1 MNFKQVMIVFRKE
14 FLELLRDKR
23 TLFTTLLLPVILYP
37 VMIIGFNAIMTRQTG
52 VLEKQAATVAIAD
65 SVDNAISASLIADLE
80 KLENFS
86 FIPAADNTQ
95 SMYAEKEIQAVVTIK
110 DSLTA
115 LGLNTY
121 HVYVQYDAANERSSA
136 TYQKIKEILAG
147 SEKRLMSDQLELS
160 GIDPE
165 LLKML
170 DLRQVDTATSQRKM
184 GMLLGMVLPYIMIIM
199 LLSGASVAAADLV
212 AGEKERKTLETLMV
226 SGVGRMEIVIGKY
239 LTILIL
245 GMVNLIVNL
254 FSISVSLKYML
265 SQSGVEMAGAD
276 MPIKA
281 IFILL
286 AAMLPLATFFSAVLL
301 SISTFSRNMK
311 EARSYEQ
318 PLLIVSMMLAM
329 ISFLPAIEM
338 SNLLALIP
346 VVNIALLFKAVMI
359 EDYQISHLLI
369 TIFSTLALDIF
380 AIWGTI
386 RLFKTESILF
396 RSDDDGSSLKGI
408 KKNKGAF
415 FNPFNGL
422 IYFSLALI
430 LLYYLG
436 SYWQGQ
442 YLYRGLVN
450 TQLFIIALPV
460 LLILRLL
467 SLKPKQVLR
476 LQSPKLLPTLLIP
489 FMAIPATMLV
499 AILSQVINTI
509 WPFPKEYLENLSRLF
524 SQDVPLWQSFLVVA
538 VAPGVCEEL
547 LFRGFF
553 PRFFEKYG
561 MKITIVLTALLFA
574 AFHLDPFRFVPV
586 FLLGLLLGYITLKSG
601 SIYLSMLSHAINNGL
616 ALFITAFAAEPWIKV
631 LISDADNLHYWV
643 AAPALAVFLLALYLF
658 NKACGAKECVES

>member
-65 SVDNAISASLIADLE
+65 SVNNAISASLIADLK

-86 FIPAADNTQ
+86 FIPTADNTQ
-95 SMYAEKEIQAVVTIK
+95 SMYTVKEIQAIVTIK

-121 HVYVQYDAANERSSA
+121 HVYVQYDAANERSS
-136 TYQKIKEILAG
+136 TSFQKIKEILAG
-147 SEKRLMSDQLELS
+147 SEKRLMTDQLKLS
-160 GIDPE
+160 GVDPE
-165 LLKML
+165 LMKLL

-239 LTILIL
+239 FTILVL

-265 SQSGVEMAGAD
+265 SQSGVEMAGVE
-276 MPIKA
+276 MPLKA

-369 TIFSTLALDIF
+369 TIISTLALDIF

-396 RSDDDGSSLKGI
+396 RS
-408 KKNKGAF
+408 
-415 FNPFNGL
+415 
-422 IYFSLALI
+422 
-430 LLYYLG
+430 
-436 SYWQGQ
+436 
-442 YLYRGLVN
+442 
-450 TQLFIIALPV
+450 
-460 LLILRLL
+460 
-467 SLKPKQVLR
+467 
-476 LQSPKLLPTLLIP
+476 
-489 FMAIPATMLV
+489 
-499 AILSQVINTI
+499 
-509 WPFPKEYLENLSRLF
+509 
-524 SQDVPLWQSFLVVA
+524 
-538 VAPGVCEEL
+538 
-547 LFRGFF
+547 
-553 PRFFEKYG
+553 
-561 MKITIVLTALLFA
+561 
-574 AFHLDPFRFVPV
+574 
-586 FLLGLLLGYITLKSG
+586 
-601 SIYLSMLSHAINNGL
+601 
-616 ALFITAFAAEPWIKV
+616 
-631 LISDADNLHYWV
+631 
-643 AAPALAVFLLALYLF
+643 
-658 NKACGAKECVES
+658 